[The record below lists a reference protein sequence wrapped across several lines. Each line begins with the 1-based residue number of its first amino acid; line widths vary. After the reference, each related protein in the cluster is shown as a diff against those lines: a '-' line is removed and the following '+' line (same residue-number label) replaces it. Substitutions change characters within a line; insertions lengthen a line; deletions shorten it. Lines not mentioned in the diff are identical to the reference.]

1 MGWTAWRRRRLA
13 DKTTKSASR
22 RARPL
27 RSLFGRQYLVEEPYF
42 LAKDDQEI
50 NRLDF
55 QHFLFRFA
63 LKGNYAAPV
72 TAPANILD
80 VGTGTGRWAMELAAL
95 FPQANVIGLDVVPPP
110 ADDTP
115 SLGYGLERRPD
126 NYVYVQGNVL
136 EGLPFPDATFDF
148 VHQRLLVAAIP
159 EARWPSVVAELL
171 RVTKP
176 GGWVELLE
184 AIPAYGGPAMNLLHD
199 WLVGVG
205 LPRGVNIMATPQI
218 GAFLRAAGAQNVVER
233 ELPMALGKWG
243 GRAGSMMETNY
254 YALHEGIL
262 ARLLADQTTTAESF
276 EATMQAARREIAQ
289 GRYVWPYFIAYGQRP
304 GQPA

>member
-1 MGWTAWRRRRLA
+1 MGWLAWRRKRRA
-13 DKTTKSASR
+13 EQTAKGASR

-27 RSLFGRQYLVEEPYF
+27 RSLLGRQYLVEEPYF

-63 LKGNYAAPV
+63 LKGNYAAPIN
-72 TAPANILD
+72 APTNILD

-95 FPQANVIGLDVVPPP
+95 FPRANVIGLDVVPPP
-110 ADDTP
+110 ADDSL
-115 SLGYGLERRPD
+115 SLGNGLDRRPD

-184 AIPAYGGPAMNLLHD
+184 AIPAYGGPAMNVLHD

-205 LPRGVNIMATPQI
+205 MPRGVNIMATPQI
-218 GAFLRAAGAQNVVER
+218 GGFLRAAGAQGVVER
-233 ELPMALGKWG
+233 ELPMALGTWG
-243 GRAGSMMETNY
+243 GHAGSMMETNY
-254 YALHEGIL
+254 YALHENIRG
-262 ARLLADQTTTAESF
+262 RLLSDGTTTAGNF

-289 GRYVWPYFIAYGQRP
+289 GRHIWPYFLAYGQRP
-304 GQPA
+304 V